1 MIMNYINKIKTNITI
16 NTNKKTSNL
25 LDGSYVSIYKGR
37 SMNFE
42 DLRDRKS
49 VV

>member
-25 LDGSYVSIYKGR
+25 LDGSYV
-37 SMNFE
+37 
-42 DLRDRKS
+42 
-49 VV
+49 